1 MSFIGTGGEDWVELD
16 LDLFDRSRA
25 AMLQRVL
32 VDGRDQVVAALG
44 AEYEVD
50 EDDGIVFLVIDG
62 RRRYRAALDADD
74 RLIVT
79 CILDPNGP
87 L

>member
-25 AMLQRVL
+25 AMLERVL
-32 VDGRDQVVAALG
+32 VDERDQVVSALG
-44 AEYEVD
+44 VEYEVD
-50 EDDGIVFLVIDG
+50 VDDGIVFLVIDG

>member
-1 MSFIGTGGEDWVELD
+1 
-16 LDLFDRSRA
+16 
-25 AMLQRVL
+25 MLQRVL

-44 AEYEVD
+44 VEYEVD